1 MTKDG
6 LERMPEH
13 VHTTPKQ
20 TPPEGQSL
28 KHVARSIRSGRFDR
42 NQQSLQL
49 LVAPDENGTTSSRMR

>member
-13 VHTTPKQ
+13 VHTTTKQ

-28 KHVARSIRSGRFDR
+28 KHVARSIRSGRLIGISKACSFWSLLMKR
-42 NQQSLQL
+42 NHFL
-49 LVAPDENGTTSSRMR
+49 